1 MKRDVKA
8 ILSGG
13 KRVRATLVESAYI
26 GQIAIMTVNMAIL
39 SKKRHSSRVII
50 PIKIVIIYGAP
61 SIYGLSVVIFG
72 VSGLPFGAHFI

>member
-39 SKKRHSSRVII
+39 SKKDTLAESS
-50 PIKIVIIYGAP
+50 Y
-61 SIYGLSVVIFG
+61 LSK
-72 VSGLPFGAHFI
+72 SS